1 MLTKVMKWI
10 SIVLLL
16 LAGLRLPTTGNQ
28 VMLEIVVCV
37 SGLLAVMQ
45 AVRTS
50 HYSWAA
56 GFLAIAVLF
65 NPIVNLGISGKTL
78 LWLDWACLATFLLSL
93 AAWKRRPTASR
104 ASIDAGTGGKQVT
117 IKPATFPVPEGYGKC
132 KGITHGR
139 QRQTRRHPDQ
149 NPVLFECLGDG

>member
-1 MLTKVMKWI
+1 MLTKVMKWV
-10 SIVLLL
+10 SIVVLL

-65 NPIVNLGISGKTL
+65 NPVVTLGLSGKTL
-78 LWLDWACLATFLLSL
+78 LWVDWACLATFLLSL

-104 ASIDAGTGGKQVT
+104 ASITDRTAGSKS
-117 IKPATFPVPEGYGKC
+117 
-132 KGITHGR
+132 
-139 QRQTRRHPDQ
+139 
-149 NPVLFECLGDG
+149 L